1 MEDRK
6 KLSIDLSII
15 YALNMLIVY
24 AIQQLL
30 L

>member
-1 MEDRK
+1 MESRK

-15 YALNMLIVY
+15 YILNMLIVY
-24 AIQQLL
+24 AVQQLL